1 MTETLTDA
9 VPVTADQIIEITR
22 EVWSSFLGLD
32 LDQVDVETTPL
43 QGRRTTGLVHVSGAW
58 AGAVVLECEQ
68 AHAVGAAEAMFAS
81 DPGGLSEDEISD
93 AFGELTNM
101 VGGNIKSLVPA
112 PSALSIPSV
121 AEGESFSVRVP
132 GGRLVEHVGLSCPL
146 GVLHVSLWEV

>member
-32 LDQVDVETTPL
+32 LDQVDAETTPL

-81 DPGGLSEDEISD
+81 DPGGFDGGFD
-93 AFGELTNM
+93 GGGE
-101 VGGNIKSLVPA
+101 
-112 PSALSIPSV
+112 
-121 AEGESFSVRVP
+121 
-132 GGRLVEHVGLSCPL
+132 
-146 GVLHVSLWEV
+146 